1 MVAILIG
8 SGLGV
13 LIGHRLPQ
21 RTRDTVTDAL
31 GLVTLVIGAL
41 SIVALTSEAFADS
54 VGAAAPLL
62 IVLGALV
69 IGGIIGSLLQIEL
82 RLEQV
87 GSWLQRKLSRKGE
100 SESADKRGRFV
111 EGFVDASLVFCIGPL
126 AILGALNDGL
136 GLGIEQLALKSTLDG
151 FASLAFAA
159 SLGWGVALSALS
171 VGIVQG
177 AFTILGALVGSVLS
191 AALIDAITATGGVLL
206 LGVGLRL
213 LKIKSV
219 PVGDM
224 LPALIVAPLLAAAVA
239 LFMGTSAGAAG
250 GHLAER
256 LCGCLPS
263 RADPVGDRHGQL
275 AGLANRVVWL
285 ASAATSSCRL
295 ERATVGWVE

>member
-1 MVAILIG
+1 MRGTGTILNMVAILIG

-41 SIVALTSEAFADS
+41 SIVALTSTAFSDS
-54 VGAAAPLL
+54 VGTAAPLL

-69 IGGIIGSLLQIEL
+69 IGGIIGSLLQIEF

-87 GSWLQRKLSRKGE
+87 GSWLQHKLSRK
-100 SESADKRGRFV
+100 SAGDSDDKRKRFV

-206 LGVGLRL
+206 IGVGLRL

-224 LPALIVAPLLAAAVA
+224 LPALIVAPLLAALVA
-239 LFMGTSAGAAG
+239 LFMG
-250 GHLAER
+250 
-256 LCGCLPS
+256 
-263 RADPVGDRHGQL
+263 
-275 AGLANRVVWL
+275 N
-285 ASAATSSCRL
+285 
-295 ERATVGWVE
+295 

>member
-41 SIVALTSEAFADS
+41 SIVALTSTAFSDS
-54 VGAAAPLL
+54 VGTAAPLL
-62 IVLGALV
+62 IVLGALL
-69 IGGIIGSLLQIEL
+69 IGGIIGSLLQIEI
-82 RLEQV
+82 RLEQA
-87 GSWLQRKLSRKGE
+87 GSWLQRKLIRKSSGD
-100 SESADKRGRFV
+100 SDDKRKRFV

-177 AFTILGALVGSVLS
+177 AFTIVGALVGSVLS

-206 LGVGLRL
+206 IGVGLRL

-224 LPALIVAPLLAAAVA
+224 LPALVVAPLLAAFVA
-239 LFMGTSAGAAG
+239 LFMG
-250 GHLAER
+250 
-256 LCGCLPS
+256 
-263 RADPVGDRHGQL
+263 
-275 AGLANRVVWL
+275 N
-285 ASAATSSCRL
+285 
-295 ERATVGWVE
+295 

>member
-1 MVAILIG
+1 MRGSGTILNMVAILIG

-13 LIGHRLPQ
+13 LIGHRFPQ

-41 SIVALTSEAFADS
+41 SIVALTNTAFSDS
-54 VGAAAPLL
+54 VGTAAPLL
-62 IVLGALV
+62 IVLGALL

-87 GSWLQRKLSRKGE
+87 GGWLQRKLIRK
-100 SESADKRGRFV
+100 SAGDSDDKRKRFV

-206 LGVGLRL
+206 IGVGLRL

-224 LPALIVAPLLAAAVA
+224 LPALIVAPLLAALVA
-239 LFMGTSAGAAG
+239 LFMG
-250 GHLAER
+250 
-256 LCGCLPS
+256 
-263 RADPVGDRHGQL
+263 
-275 AGLANRVVWL
+275 N
-285 ASAATSSCRL
+285 
-295 ERATVGWVE
+295 